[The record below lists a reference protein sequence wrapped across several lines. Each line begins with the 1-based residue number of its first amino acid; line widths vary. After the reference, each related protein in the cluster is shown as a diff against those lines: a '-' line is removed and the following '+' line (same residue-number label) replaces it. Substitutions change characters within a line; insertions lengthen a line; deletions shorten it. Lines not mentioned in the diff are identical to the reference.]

1 MTAPVYEPHGTNSG
15 YQAHIDYRT
24 PPCGP
29 CKQAHADAERRR
41 RHVLPLL
48 SEVIAVLAEA
58 LEVEDR
64 CGKCPECLR
73 ALSPR
78 RRTCQRCGAP
88 VSPGVSRDATGRA
101 A

>member
-1 MTAPVYEPHGTNSG
+1 MNPALGARVRQLEAEAYYRRSVTGFRNHRRADE
-15 YQAHIDYRT
+15 QARI
-24 PPCGP
+24 G
-29 CKQAHADAERRR
+29 A
-41 RHVLPLL
+41 LL

-64 CGKCPECLR
+64 CDRCARCLR

-88 VSPGVSRDATGRA
+88 VEALAEQHERRA